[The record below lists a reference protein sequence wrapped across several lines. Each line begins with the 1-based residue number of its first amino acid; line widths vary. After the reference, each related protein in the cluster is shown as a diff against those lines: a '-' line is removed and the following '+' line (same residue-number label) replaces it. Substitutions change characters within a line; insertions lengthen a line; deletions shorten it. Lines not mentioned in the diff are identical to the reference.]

1 MNPVTTVELFQVVG
15 IAAAAMAGFMGVFA
29 GVFIWASN
37 VRDKGIDRRLQ
48 AIELRLLAVE
58 QLVERRHHETVELVE
73 RRHQETMTE
82 VNRLRQETMSE
93 FDRLRQDMMGEVDRL
108 RQETMSEFNHLR
120 QDMMSESNRLRQDMM
135 GEVDRL
141 RQETMSESN
150 RLRQE
155 MMRLNEEGERRH
167 QELLRAIAPLYRHT
181 HAADGQPIVP
191 LPEIEPSGATAAP
204 APADD

>member
-73 RRHQETMTE
+73 RRHHETMTE
-82 VNRLRQETMSE
+82 
-93 FDRLRQDMMGEVDRL
+93 FD
-108 RQETMSEFNHLR
+108 
-120 QDMMSESNRLRQDMM
+120 RLRQDMM

-155 MMRLNEEGERRH
+155 MMRLNEDGERRH
-167 QELLRAIAPLYRHT
+167 RELLTAIAPLYRHT